1 MKTSFTIFLL
11 AVLIIF
17 NNPLPAQVS
26 FEVYVS
32 SRGTNAVKKYDMNGG
47 YLGDFVTSG
56 SGGLSN
62 TEDILFHPDGSVL
75 VTGFGNSSVKRYDGS
90 TGDYL
95 GDFSS
100 GYTLASPSKMSIG
113 PDSLI
118 YVTQWGTTQNK
129 VVRFTLEGEFHDEF
143 TSIGAPKGLG
153 HVWDEQKN
161 FYIALFGTGGSG
173 TIHKFDSLGND
184 LGTFINST
192 VIQGPTSIWFDG
204 DGSMLVEDW
213 TLGKVFRYDE
223 DGEYLE
229 EFISGMTSPEGI
241 AITPDGKLLIGDWG
255 QDAVHLF
262 TTDGESLG
270 YFTTG
275 NGLLDPNSVKIKPV
289 ALTGMNEFSEEQ
301 LSLQVF
307 PTAGSGKFNIELE
320 NSHPEHIRIRI
331 IDMQGRIIDDLTDRK
346 VGPGFHQI
354 TWKPSAEIEKGTF
367 IIQVQTGGTM
377 LTKRIMVIR

>member
-1 MKTSFTIFLL
+1 MKTTFTFFLIPI
-11 AVLIIF
+11 LIIC
-17 NNPLPAQVS
+17 NNHLPAQTS
-26 FEVYVS
+26 YEVYVS
-32 SRGTNAVKKYDMNGG
+32 SRGTNAVKKYDMNGE
-47 YLGDFVTSG
+47 YLGDFVASG
-56 SGGLSN
+56 SGGLTN
-62 TEDILFHPDGSVL
+62 TEDILFHPDGSTL
-75 VTGFGNSSVKRYDGS
+75 VTGFGNSSVKQYDGS

-95 GDFSS
+95 GDFTS

-129 VVRFTLEGEFHDEF
+129 VARFTLDGAFQDEF

-173 TIHKFDSLGND
+173 TIHMFDSLGND

-192 VIQGPTSIWFDG
+192 IIQGPTSIWFDG

-213 TLGKVFRYDE
+213 TLGKVFRFDE

-229 EFISGMTSPEGI
+229 EFISGMTNPEGI
-241 AITPDGKLLIGDWG
+241 AITPDGELLIGDWG

-262 TTDGESLG
+262 SSAGESLG

-289 ALTGMNEFSEEQ
+289 AITGTNEFTEAKA
-301 LSLQVF
+301 SLQVF
-307 PTAGSGKFNIELE
+307 PTANPGEFNIEFE
-320 NSHPEHIRIRI
+320 ISNSQHIRITV
-331 IDMQGRIIDDLTDRK
+331 IDMQGRVIDTPFDRK
-346 VGPGFHQI
+346 SGPGFQQI
-354 TWKPSAEIEKGTF
+354 VWKPSAAVDEGMF
-367 IIQVQTGGTM
+367 IIRLQTPGT
-377 LTKRIMVIR
+377 LFTKRIMVIR